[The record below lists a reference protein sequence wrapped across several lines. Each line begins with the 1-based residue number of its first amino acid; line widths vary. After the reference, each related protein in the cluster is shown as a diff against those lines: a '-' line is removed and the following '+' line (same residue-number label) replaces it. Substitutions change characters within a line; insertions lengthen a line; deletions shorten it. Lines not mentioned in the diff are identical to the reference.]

1 MNQSE
6 KVNELRKQIRDMDAL
21 LARCARPTGSIDAD
35 LYALYRSAQAFLKDC
50 ILLEDGF
57 KKPAPA
63 PELPEFAP
71 LENSN
76 PAEQSQ
82 SKQEAVPQISNAPI
96 ADSSAEKAGELN
108 QVDHSET
115 DHNSTQ
121 KEQASNVEYQPQKI
135 ENKEEKKVKP
145 QQNSGVN
152 QRLADK
158 IHRGQVKNLKK
169 ALALHE
175 TYRYINELFH
185 GNADLFH
192 STMEDLE
199 QSGSISA
206 ASSLLKQ
213 VEEQQQ
219 WDSDHPLLEQLNE
232 LIEKRFTE

>member
-6 KVNELRKQIRDMDAL
+6 KVTELRKQIRSMDAL
-21 LARCARPTGSIDAD
+21 LAKCATPTTSIEAD
-35 LYALYRSAQAFLKDC
+35 LYALYQSAQAFLKDC

-63 PELPEFAP
+63 PALPDFAP
-71 LENSN
+71 LEKSSPAEKPQSSKDNIPRVPNSN
-76 PAEQSQ
+76 NTD
-82 SKQEAVPQISNAPI
+82 SNAN
-96 ADSSAEKAGELN
+96 SAEELKN
-108 QVDHSET
+108 EGPIKT
-115 DHNSTQ
+115 DYNSTQ
-121 KEQASNVEYQPQKI
+121 SEESTKVESQPQKI
-135 ENKEEKKVKP
+135 ENREEKKGNT
-145 QQNSGVN
+145 QQSSGVN

-192 STMEDLE
+192 STMEELE
-199 QSGSISA
+199 QAGSISA

-213 VEEQQQ
+213 IQEQKQ

>member
-6 KVNELRKQIRDMDAL
+6 KVTELRKQIRSMDAL
-21 LARCARPTGSIDAD
+21 LARCATQTDSTEAD
-35 LYALYRSAQAFLKDC
+35 LHALYQSAQAFLKDC

-63 PELPEFAP
+63 PALPDFAP
-71 LENSN
+71 LEKSSPTENPQSSKGSIPKIPDSTKSDSNSHA
-76 PAEQSQ
+76 AEEL
-82 SKQEAVPQISNAPI
+82 KNEGPIKADHISTP
-96 ADSSAEKAGELN
+96 
-108 QVDHSET
+108 SEEFT
-115 DHNSTQ
+115 
-121 KEQASNVEYQPQKI
+121 KVESQPQKI
-135 ENKEEKKVKP
+135 ESQEGKKGNT
-145 QQNSGVN
+145 QQTSGVN

-192 STMEDLE
+192 STMQGLE

-213 VEEQQQ
+213 VQEQQQ